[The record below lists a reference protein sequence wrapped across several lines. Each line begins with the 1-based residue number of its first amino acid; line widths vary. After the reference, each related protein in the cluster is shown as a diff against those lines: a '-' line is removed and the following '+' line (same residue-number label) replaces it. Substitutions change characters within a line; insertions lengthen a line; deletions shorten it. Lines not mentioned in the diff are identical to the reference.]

1 MTMVGNLSRRDLLRS
16 GTSAASILV
25 LGVQFTAPADAAGSP
40 TLDQFLDVSRKVTA
54 QSSLDSDMGRSIF
67 DAFVSAG
74 QVENLATLIADPAP
88 ERSKSKIADAVV
100 AAWYSGLSPLP
111 DAREVTGFNEALVWN
126 ALSYTKP
133 WGNCGGDTGYWSELP
148 AGEEP

>member
-1 MTMVGNLSRRDLLRS
+1 MIGNLSRRDLLRS

-25 LGVQFTAPADAAGSP
+25 IGMQLTAPGHAATPPS
-40 TLDQFLDVSRKVTA
+40 LDQFSDMSRKLTG
-54 QSSLDSDMGRSIF
+54 QSALDKDMCRNIL

-74 QVENLATLIADPAP
+74 QAGDLATLISDPAP
-88 ERSKSKIADAVV
+88 ERSQSKIADAVV

-111 DAREVTGFNEALVWN
+111 GAREVTGFNEALVWN

-133 WGNCGGDTGYWSELP
+133 WGNCGGETGYWSELP